1 MMNRLFKINLPL
13 WAALAVLIA
22 FSGDTVNNWILSA
35 VLGPDQMVTTFLNVF
50 GATLATARLAYRG
63 KSINRYDLAL
73 SLPALVTCLN

>member
-1 MMNRLFKINLPL
+1 MNRLFKINLPL
-13 WAALAVLIA
+13 WTLAAVLIA

-35 VLGPDQMVTTFLNVF
+35 ALGPDQIVTTFLNAF

-73 SLPALVTCLN
+73 SLPALITCLN

>member
-1 MMNRLFKINLPL
+1 MSHLFKINLPL

-22 FSGDTVNNWILSA
+22 FCGDTVNNWILSA
-35 VLGPDQMVTTFLNVF
+35 VIGPDQIVTTLLNIT
-50 GATLATARLAYRG
+50 GAALAAARLAYRG

>member
-1 MMNRLFKINLPL
+1 MNRLFKINLPL
-13 WAALAVLIA
+13 WTLAAVLIA

-35 VLGPDQMVTTFLNVF
+35 VIGPDQIVTTLLNIA
-50 GATLATARLAYRG
+50 GAALAAARLTYRG

>member
-1 MMNRLFKINLPL
+1 MNRLFKINLPL
-13 WAALAVLIA
+13 WTLAAVLIA

-35 VLGPDQMVTTFLNVF
+35 VLGPDQLVTTFLNAF

-73 SLPALVTCLN
+73 SLPALATCLN

>member
-1 MMNRLFKINLPL
+1 MNHLFKINLPL
-13 WAALAVLIA
+13 WTLAAVLIA

-35 VLGPDQMVTTFLNVF
+35 VLGPDQIVTTFLNAF
-50 GATLATARLAYRG
+50 GATLATASLAYRG